1 MYPWFKATHIYL
13 ICQICALLFKKNYTN
28 NININFPH
36 PENVSLFSVLVSG
49 NFFFFF
55 ENCTGEMTTAA
66 LYRAPGGVF
75 LRCSVNELPTKSS
88 RLNSFFD
95 RSNLVLQ
102 DNMVFLLNLTWTR
115 TVWPSVNVFW
125 LGLQIN
131 RHELSKLRKVFKEY
145 CHNTLRNV
153 KFQSIVE
160 IDKTLFGRQVKFHKG
175 YPNRWLKIEFLKSI
189 CLTCT
194 YFSFIYLLIMTLKS
208 N

>member
-1 MYPWFKATHIYL
+1 MGEYSYGAVSMSCLPSHPGLTHFW
-13 ICQICALLFKKNYTN
+13 Q
-28 NININFPH
+28 
-36 PENVSLFSVLVSG
+36 
-49 NFFFFF
+49 
-55 ENCTGEMTTAA
+55 
-66 LYRAPGGVF
+66 
-75 LRCSVNELPTKSS
+75 ELSCFT
-88 RLNSFFD
+88 R
-95 RSNLVLQ
+95 Q
-102 DNMVFLLNLTWTR
+102 YGYLLNHTWTR

-145 CHNTLRNV
+145 WHNTLRNV

-175 YPNRWLKIEFLKSI
+175 YPNRWLKIKFLKSI

>member
-1 MYPWFKATHIYL
+1 MFHCFLFWFLAT
-13 ICQICALLFKKNYTN
+13 
-28 NININFPH
+28 
-36 PENVSLFSVLVSG
+36 S
-49 NFFFFF
+49 FFF

-66 LYRAPGGVF
+66 LYRAPEEVF

-88 RLNSFFD
+88 RFNSFFD

-102 DNMVFLLNLTWTR
+102 YGYLLNLTWTR

-175 YPNRWLKIEFLKSI
+175 YPNRWLKITFLKSI

>member
-1 MYPWFKATHIYL
+1 MFHCFLFWFLAT
-13 ICQICALLFKKNYTN
+13 
-28 NININFPH
+28 
-36 PENVSLFSVLVSG
+36 S
-49 NFFFFF
+49 FFF
-55 ENCTGEMTTAA
+55 
-66 LYRAPGGVF
+66 
-75 LRCSVNELPTKSS
+75 S
-88 RLNSFFD
+88 
-95 RSNLVLQ
+95 
-102 DNMVFLLNLTWTR
+102 R
-115 TVWPSVNVFW
+115 TVPARWQLELSTVLLGEYSYGAVSMSCLQSHPGLTHFLTGVILFYKTIW
-125 LGLQIN
+125 LFIKSYLDKNSLTKCERFLYGLQIN

-175 YPNRWLKIEFLKSI
+175 YPNRWLKIKFLKSI